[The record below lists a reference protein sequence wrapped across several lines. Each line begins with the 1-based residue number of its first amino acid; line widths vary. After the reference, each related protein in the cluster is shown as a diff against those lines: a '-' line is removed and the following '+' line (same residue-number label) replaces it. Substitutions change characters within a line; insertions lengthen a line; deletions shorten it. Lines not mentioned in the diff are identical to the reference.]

1 MPKSPGRLIIAIVVA
16 ATGIY
21 LGVRLAIYA
30 EADDAPGGVVIAMLL
45 MLGSLA
51 LGAWI
56 ALRPSHFSNNCIVK
70 YGKNSRAAVLIPA
83 RPAFLHHAFSLL
95 LSGFRGRP

>member
-1 MPKSPGRLIIAIVVA
+1 MPKSPARLITAAVVA

-21 LGVRLAIYA
+21 FGLRLAIYA
-30 EADDAPGGVVIAMLL
+30 EADDAPGGVIIGILL

-56 ALRPSHFSNNCIVK
+56 ALR
-70 YGKNSRAAVLIPA
+70 
-83 RPAFLHHAFSLL
+83 
-95 LSGFRGRP
+95 RGRTTAESTKG